1 MIEPREISNTAS
13 KKKLRE
19 VQIEKDYIIGW
30 FLRGISKNKI
40 LNEMLIFKGGTALR
54 KIYFDDF
61 RLSEDLDFTY
71 AGDIMDTK
79 EIKNEFTIVTDWIEI
94 ESKIKAEVEN
104 EITNSFGNYSFDL
117 KYTGPLGGSDKSIKV
132 DISEN
137 EILVNKTI
145 HKEIR
150 DEYSDS
156 EKNCKILC
164 YSIEEII
171 SEKLRSLM
179 QRTAPR
185 DLYDIWF
192 LIVQEG
198 NKIEDYVS
206 DFIKKANFKDINP
219 KNFKSRIEEKKDK
232 FKSSWENQLKNQMN
246 DVPDFENVWRKL
258 NFHFKKFEKGLK

>member
-1 MIEPREISNTAS
+1 
-13 KKKLRE
+13 
-19 VQIEKDYIIGW
+19 
-30 FLRGISKNKI
+30 
-40 LNEMLIFKGGTALR
+40 
-54 KIYFDDF
+54 
-61 RLSEDLDFTY
+61 
-71 AGDIMDTK
+71 MDTK

-192 LIVQEG
+192 LIVKEG
-198 NKIEDYVS
+198 NNIEDYVS

-219 KNFKSRIEEKKDK
+219 KNFKSKIEEKKDNSK
-232 FKSSWENQLKNQMN
+232 VHGKIS
-246 DVPDFENVWRKL
+246 
-258 NFHFKKFEKGLK
+258 